1 MKALIAALAFGV
13 PSTITANKY
22 IGAIASAK
30 ARVLGAPVYTQLDVP
45 IDPGVEVMHT
55 LEVPGEPP
63 PTLRIARGAVDL
75 AKREQVG
82 DLWLVVAEPH
92 VRRCVRDF
100 KFAIRETDAELEV
113 HVCEEVNLV
122 PKSEWYCSDSAQART
137 RSRLAFWPR
146 EFVLR
151 AMPKSVYKR
160 IGG

>member
-1 MKALIAALAFGV
+1 LKALITALAFGV
-13 PSTITANKY
+13 PSTIAANEY

-30 ARVLGAPVYTQLDVP
+30 ARALGAPVYTQLDVP

-63 PTLRIARGAVDL
+63 PTLRIARGAVAL

-82 DLWLVVAEPH
+82 ELWVVAAKPH
-92 VRRCVRDF
+92 IWRCVRDF

-113 HVCEEVNLV
+113 HVCEDINLIL
-122 PKSEWYCSDSAQART
+122 KNEWYCSDSAQART

-151 AMPKSVYKR
+151 AMPMFLYKR
-160 IGG
+160 EAG